1 VCERKR
7 ESERESERVRERESE
22 REKGGLERQRNYLQ
36 KELTDNTIFR
46 WKRVFAASKR
56 GRERGQ
62 ATGELKRRMGHG
74 PGETKK
80 GQN

>member
-1 VCERKR
+1 VRER
-7 ESERESERVRERESE
+7 ERVRETERQRETE
-22 REKGGLERQRNYLQ
+22 RDNGGLERQRNYLQ